1 VNLLDT
7 KTLNF
12 VSQLALEIRQELQKN
27 SKRFRFTD
35 FDVIIN
41 QSYFMAVTYSNANF
55 SSRHDV
61 PSTYREVFR
70 TTSMLRPQFIILI
83 QGMMTEFLYI
93 NINISEEQ
101 IFDFS
106 KKMLLYF
113 NLLSEKGMSNKIF
126 LLQKGA
132 THAEVLNSISGVSDN
147 SDLPFYLNMRF
158 LKNFLRAFKG
168 KLVHLW
174 EKNDGKVEIRL
185 EQEFYIEFYRLYSHT
200 LTKDQLSLLEFYYYS
215 VFDEQ

>member
-1 VNLLDT
+1 
-7 KTLNF
+7 
-12 VSQLALEIRQELQKN
+12 
-27 SKRFRFTD
+27 
-35 FDVIIN
+35 
-41 QSYFMAVTYSNANF
+41 MAVTYSNANF

-70 TTSMLRPQFIILI
+70 TTTMLRPQFIILI

-101 IFDFS
+101 ILDFS

-147 SDLPFYLNMRF
+147 SDLPFYLNLRF
-158 LKNFLRAFKG
+158 LKNFLRGFKG

-174 EKNDGKVEIRL
+174 EKNDGKGEIRL

-200 LTKDQLSLLEFYYYS
+200 LTKNQLSLLEFYYYS
-215 VFDEQ
+215 VFDQQ